1 MPQTFVITGATSFI
15 GKRLT
20 LQLLSEGQ
28 RVFAVCRNQQKAS
41 SLLGQHEALT
51 MVEASLKEYNQLS
64 QKIPQADV
72 FIHLAWEGTGHD
84 GRNTTEVQLANIQHS
99 KDALQ
104 QAVLMGCQ
112 LFVEAG
118 SQAEYGTQLDTIT
131 EKTPCQPFSEYG
143 KAKLEVC
150 RHGFDVAE
158 QTGIKYL
165 HLRIFSLFGED
176 DHPWTLVMSS
186 IDKMLKNEPVNL
198 SSCTQ
203 NWNFL
208 YIADA
213 VRQIS
218 MLCQYALQH
227 RDFRHE
233 VFNIASDDTRHLR
246 DFVEEMHRLT
256 CSQSVL
262 NYGANPQQNT
272 VSLQPDV
279 TKLRDAI
286 GFVSSTTFEDVIKRI
301 IYTYQYQQNSN
312 SL

>member
-1 MPQTFVITGATSFI
+1 M
-15 GKRLT
+15 
-20 LQLLSEGQ
+20 
-28 RVFAVCRNQQKAS
+28 
-41 SLLGQHEALT
+41 
-51 MVEASLKEYNQLS
+51 
-64 QKIPQADV
+64 
-72 FIHLAWEGTGHD
+72 
-84 GRNTTEVQLANIQHS
+84 TEVQLANIQHS

-131 EKTPCQPFSEYG
+131 ETTTCEPFSEYG
-143 KAKLEVC
+143 KAKLEVF

-186 IDKMLKNEPVNL
+186 IDKMLKNEPINL

-213 VRQIS
+213 VRQII

-233 VFNIASDDTRHLR
+233 VFNIASEDTRCLR
-246 DFVEEMHRLT
+246 DFVEEMYRLT
-256 CSQSVL
+256 HSQSEL
-262 NYGANPQQNT
+262 HYGANPQQNT